1 MLSLPLLLLAALFL
15 GADSKDQ
22 GVTQDPISFHL
33 IQISIFAN
41 SSWAQNQGSGWL
53 DELQI
58 HGWDTKS
65 ETAIFLKPWSKGNF
79 SEAEITELEELFRVY
94 LLGFIREVQDHAHKF
109 HLEYPFEIQGIAGCE
124 LHYGGAIH
132 SFLRGGIG
140 GLDFLSFQN
149 GSCQPAPE
157 GGTSAQQVCEVIEK
171 YHGICDTTRKLL
183 LETCP
188 RFLLGILMAGK
199 AELQRQVKPE
209 AWLSPGP
216 PPGPGRLLLVCHISG
231 FHPKP
236 VWAMWMQGEQE
247 QMGTQREDLLP
258 QADGTWYLRVTLDVA
273 AWEASGLACRVRHS
287 SLGGQDLLLHWGHS
301 SSVSWVIWTVLLPS
315 LLCLMGFAFWVFRRW
330 AYQKIP

>member
-236 VWAMWMQGEQE
+236 VWAMWMQG
-247 QMGTQREDLLP
+247 
-258 QADGTWYLRVTLDVA
+258 
-273 AWEASGLACRVRHS
+273 
-287 SLGGQDLLLHWGHS
+287 HS